1 MTNPAKPSDPL
12 DSLIVIMIV
21 IALFGW
27 AVHAFK
33 DELWNLALQI
43 HHTHR

>member
-1 MTNPAKPSDPL
+1 MTPAKPSDPL
-12 DSLIVIMIV
+12 ESLIVIMTV

-27 AVHAFK
+27 TVHTFK
-33 DELWNLALQI
+33 AELWNLALQI